1 MLCTNKSQLIFL
13 SCACLTGIT
22 QVLAEPTNIDAAV
35 EAAKMK
41 KAMGTEVKSLEPNT
55 AVAKLQP
62 LTIAVEQE
70 PKLWSIKGINDQYIA
85 EILLNNKIFQ
95 VPLNMGARFQD
106 WEIVSFNSA
115 SITVSKRN
123 VANDLLGVKNEK
135 KKTPAFNKTIE
146 LFTQSPGH
154 TLWQYQPPQDGEIN
168 TLQRKTAASL
178 PIGMQPMQPMPPI
191 NGKN

>member
-1 MLCTNKSQLIFL
+1 M
-13 SCACLTGIT
+13 TGIT

-55 AVAKLQP
+55 AVAMLPP

-70 PKLWSIKGINDQYIA
+70 PKLWSIKGINDQYTA
-85 EILLNNKIFQ
+85 EILLNNKIYQ

-106 WEIVSFNSA
+106 WEIVSFSSA

-123 VANDLLGVKNEK
+123 VANDLLSMKNDK
-135 KKTPAFNKTIE
+135 KKNASPNKTVE
-146 LFTQSPGH
+146 LFIQSSGH
-154 TLWQYQPPQDGEIN
+154 TLWQYQKAQDIEIN
-168 TLQRKTAASL
+168 SPQRKTAASL
-178 PIGMQPMQPMPPI
+178 PIGMQPMPPI
-191 NGKN
+191 SGKN